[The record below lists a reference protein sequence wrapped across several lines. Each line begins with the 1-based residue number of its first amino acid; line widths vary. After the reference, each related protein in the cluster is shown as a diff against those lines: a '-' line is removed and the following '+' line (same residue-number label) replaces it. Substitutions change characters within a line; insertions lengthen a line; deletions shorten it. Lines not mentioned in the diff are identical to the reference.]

1 MTTSTIYSGTFD
13 GHTSEVLM
21 ITASKGVAPSFDI
34 VFDGVL
40 DLRIPATSAWQ
51 AEKKMAID
59 YARAQLG
66 LPTDVEPE
74 AVEVARVAAPWAP
87 SVRRQAKMAMLY
99 TDICRAIGFTDSPD
113 ALLEAGREHAARWAG
128 YGKDAFNHEMDRLV
142 MESNDQCEVWD
153 LAAREKVIVY

>member
-13 GHTSEVLM
+13 GHTSEVQM
-21 ITASKGVAPSFDI
+21 ITASKGVSPSFDI

-87 SVRRQAKMAMLY
+87 SVRRQAKMGLLFAEISREHGS
-99 TDICRAIGFTDSPD
+99 TKSAA
-113 ALLEAGREHAARWAG
+113 ALLAEGRAHAATWAG